1 MMEHG
6 IRASTVTSFT
16 ELLKRLAKLERMTK
30 IETFIS
36 IKIYFFQK
44 LNENTCFMIGTAMKH
59 LLLFILF
66 MLSQAH
72 AYIRPHDINHAFFTH
87 KFRPIYTTVRYHRA
101 RRCHD
106 DCSLTEFKG
115 EF

>member
-1 MMEHG
+1 
-6 IRASTVTSFT
+6 
-16 ELLKRLAKLERMTK
+16 
-30 IETFIS
+30 
-36 IKIYFFQK
+36 
-44 LNENTCFMIGTAMKH
+44 MIGTAMKH

-72 AYIRPHDINHAFFTH
+72 AYIRPHDISHAFFTH
-87 KFRPIYTTVRYHRA
+87 EVRPSYAATRYHRA

>member
-1 MMEHG
+1 
-6 IRASTVTSFT
+6 
-16 ELLKRLAKLERMTK
+16 
-30 IETFIS
+30 
-36 IKIYFFQK
+36 
-44 LNENTCFMIGTAMKH
+44 MIGITMKH

-66 MLSQAH
+66 AIMTHILQAH
-72 AYIRPHDINHAFFTH
+72 AYIRPHDISHAFFIKTH
-87 KFRPIYTTVRYHRA
+87 EARPSYHRA